1 MISVYIDIIDQIF
14 KGGFP
19 MRKFRGIKLSFSVL
33 LFLSVFYSGAFSGT
47 DIASSPSG
55 PFFTGEQYS
64 ATVPKPSEF
73 LGFPLASKP
82 INHSQLKGY
91 FGLLADSSSRAELFR
106 YGETYEGHELFY
118 LLVTSEENMSRI
130 ASIKETLAEISDP
143 RTMKR
148 GGNADNLIENLP
160 AVVWAG
166 YSIHGD
172 ELSSTDAAVAVA
184 YQLCAGDDNDTKFLL
199 DNLVVLIDPL
209 QNPDGRER
217 FLVQIRQ
224 FSGKI
229 PCYDLQSMQH
239 TGIWPW
245 GRGNHYFIDLNRDMF
260 TLVHPETRGKIS
272 VCLEWHPQLMI
283 DSHEMGAMDTYLFS
297 PPRAPFN
304 PHWAKDL
311 RKWWDIFATDQA
323 RAFDEYGW
331 SYYTRDWNEE
341 WYPGYTSSWGS
352 FLGIVG
358 ILYEQ
363 AGVDGSLVKQKTGQI
378 LTYSESAHHH
388 YISSLAN
395 IRTAAQNR
403 KKLLTSYY
411 EHRKRAVSNNENS
424 LGKAFIVNPSQNPEK
439 VRRFFETM
447 MLQGIE
453 VKKAESSFKVSGLYN
468 EHGDQPA
475 KNFPAGTYI
484 IDFAQPSRYLAQVLL
499 DYDIRIPNSF
509 LEEQRRYI
517 EKGWGSRMYEVSA
530 WSLPLAFGLDSYI
543 AKGSINMT
551 TSPVLESA
559 KDPGGLSEASPD
571 FGYMVDYKNDAATY
585 FLADAFKN
593 DLKVRVARKP
603 LTVDG
608 KSFSRG
614 SILFISK
621 ENPDSLERVLEDLS
635 VKHGVEVF
643 GINTAL
649 AAEGPDLGGGDL
661 RLLTEPKIAI
671 LTGPPINVSGYGSFW
686 HMLDY
691 EFGLRMAS
699 VDISRIGR
707 TDLSRYNVLVVPS
720 VWGSSDAI
728 KSVLGDS
735 GLSNIKKWVKDGG
748 TLIAMGEAA
757 AFCADTLVGISQ
769 VKLKRQTLDELDEYD
784 YALKLE
790 ISADKISIDSLR
802 VWNSIDPE
810 KEKSEKD
817 KKEKPSKEEIRR
829 NDEFA
834 RKFNPEG
841 VILECGVDTTEWL
854 SYGLD
859 EDLPVMMYTSNA
871 FLSKPPVR
879 TVARLKDEKGIRL
892 SGLIWPEARERWANT
907 AYCTRESSGKG
918 QVILFSGHPDMRSY
932 FYGSKRLF
940 VNAVLLGP
948 GLGARWPAPY

>member
-1 MISVYIDIIDQIF
+1 
-14 KGGFP
+14 
-19 MRKFRGIKLSFSVL
+19 MRELRGIKLSFSVL
-33 LFLSVFYSGAFSGT
+33 LFLSVFYSGAFSDT

-55 PFFTGEQYS
+55 PFFTGERYNT
-64 ATVPKPSEF
+64 AVPKPSEF

-82 INHSQLKGY
+82 ISHLQLKEY
-91 FGLLADSSSRAELFR
+91 FGILAQTSPRAELLQ
-106 YGETYEGHELFY
+106 YGKTYEGHELLY
-118 LLVTSEENMSRI
+118 LVISSEGNISRMG
-130 ASIKETLAEISDP
+130 SIKEMTARISDP

-148 GGNADNLIENLP
+148 GENTNNLIENLP

-184 YQLCAGDDNDTKFLL
+184 YQLCAGNDDDTKFLL

-224 FSGKI
+224 FTGKV
-229 PCYDLQSMQH
+229 PCYDLQSIQH

-245 GRGNHYFIDLNRDMF
+245 GRGNHYLIDLNRDMF

-272 VCLEWHPQLMI
+272 VYLEWRPQLII
-283 DSHEMGAMDTYLFS
+283 DSHEMGSMDTYLFN

-311 RKWWDIFATDQA
+311 RKWWDVFAADQA
-323 RAFDEYGW
+323 RAFDGYGW

-341 WYPGYTSSWGS
+341 WYPGYTSSWGG

-363 AGVDGSLVKQKTGQI
+363 AGVSGSLVKRKTGQI
-378 LTYSESAHHH
+378 LTYSESVHHH

-395 IRTAAQNR
+395 IRTAAENR
-403 KKLLTSYY
+403 KKLLTSYH
-411 EHRKRAVSNNENS
+411 EHRKRAIANDENS
-424 LGKAFIVNPSQNPEK
+424 LGKAFIVDPSQNPEK
-439 VRRFFETM
+439 VRRFIETM

-453 VKKAESSFKVSGLYN
+453 VKKAESSFKLSGLYN
-468 EHGDQPA
+468 EHGNQPA
-475 KNFPAGTYI
+475 KSFPAGTYI

-517 EKGWGSRMYEVSA
+517 EKGWGSRMYDVSA
-530 WSLPLAFGLDSYI
+530 WSIPLAFGLDSYI
-543 AKGSINMT
+543 VKGSVNVT
-551 TSPVLESA
+551 TSPVSGSA
-559 KDPGGLSEASPD
+559 KGPGGLTEAGPD
-571 FGYMVDYKNDAATY
+571 FGYMIDYKSDAASY
-585 FLADAFKN
+585 LLADAFGY
-593 DLKVRVARKP
+593 DLKMRVAAKP

-649 AAEGPDLGGGDL
+649 AAKGPDLGGGNL

-671 LTGPPINVSGYGSFW
+671 LTGPPISVSGYGSFW

-699 VDISRIGR
+699 VDISRIGQ
-707 TDLSRYNVLVVPS
+707 TDLSKYNVLVVPS
-720 VWGSSDAI
+720 VWGSSNAI
-728 KSVLGDS
+728 KSALGKS

-748 TLIAMGEAA
+748 TLIAMGDAA
-757 AFCADTLVGISQ
+757 AFCADTSVGISK
-769 VKLKRQTLDELDEYD
+769 VKLKRQALDELDEYN
-784 YALKLE
+784 YALELE

-802 VWNSIDPE
+802 VWDSIEPKKD
-810 KEKSEKD
+810 KSEKD
-817 KKEKPSKEEIRR
+817 KNEKPSKEEIRR
-829 NDEFA
+829 SDEFA
-834 RKFNPEG
+834 RKFKPEG
-841 VILECGVDTTEWL
+841 VILECSVDTTEWL

-859 EDLPVMMYTSNA
+859 EDLPVLMYTSHA
-871 FLSKPPVR
+871 FLSKSPVR
-879 TVARLKDEKGIRL
+879 TAARLKDKNGIRL
-892 SGLIWPEARERWANT
+892 SGLIWPEARDRWANT

-918 QVILFSGHPDMRSY
+918 QVILFSGHPNMRSY